1 LSLWMLM
8 MLLVVV
14 VLMLLATLGAAKA
27 VEASSH

>member
-1 LSLWMLM
+1 MLM